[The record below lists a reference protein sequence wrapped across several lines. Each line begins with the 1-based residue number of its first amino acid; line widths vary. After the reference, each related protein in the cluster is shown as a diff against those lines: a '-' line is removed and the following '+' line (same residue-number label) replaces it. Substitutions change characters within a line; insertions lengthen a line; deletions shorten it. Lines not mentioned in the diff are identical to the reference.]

1 MDTAL
6 AIEALVGEGVKY
18 GGCTEFNT
26 EEEFDKLRW
35 NDERPRP
42 KWSDLVAKWEEIK
55 DIPEP
60 KTEMELIQEKNIE
73 SETRITELETKI
85 AALEAAKG

>member
-1 MDTAL
+1 MDRIILVMDTAL
-6 AIEALVGEGVKY
+6 AIEALVGIGIKY

-26 EEEFDKLRW
+26 EEEFNKLRW

-42 KWSDLVAKWEEIK
+42 KWVDLVDKWNEIK

-60 KTEMELIQEKNIE
+60 KSEMELLREEMEVLKN
-73 SETRITELETKI
+73 RIMELEK
-85 AALEAAKG
+85 